1 MGKGALAAIIV
12 LVTAQIGAA
21 PQTTRASAPA
31 PAVDTQA
38 LLSRYCT
45 SCHDARLKTAGLAL
59 DRVNLA
65 DIPADAE
72 VWEKVI
78 RKVRA
83 GMMPPAGMP
92 RPADAELRAFATTLE
107 TSL

>member
-1 MGKGALAAIIV
+1 MGKGALAAIVV
-12 LVTAQIGAA
+12 LVTTQIGAA
-21 PQTTRASAPA
+21 PQNTRASAPA
-31 PAVDTQA
+31 ADTQA

-45 SCHDARLKTAGLAL
+45 TCHDARLKTAGLAL
-59 DRVNLA
+59 DRMNLA

-92 RPADAELRAFATTLE
+92 RPADGERRAFATTLE
-107 TSL
+107 A